1 MFQNDA
7 MNKIHCGARRPRWAY
22 RFQILYSGALALV
35 LAGCAGGP
43 KVGPN
48 YKAPQISVSQEFENT
63 AQPGVSTNAPM
74 VDWWTNF
81 NDPKLNDLIAVAL
94 VKNHDLRIA
103 LANLREARALRQ
115 ATRFDL
121 LPVPNVD
128 ASYQRTRLSQAA
140 APLVPGVGRT
150 YDLFDAGFDAT
161 WELDIFGGVRRRLQA
176 RNAEVQ
182 AFEASLADTR
192 ISLISEVA
200 RNYFELRGAQN
211 ELDVARRNAE
221 NQAQTLQ
228 ITDARLEGGR
238 GTELDVARA
247 KAQLNSTLAIIP
259 PLESVV
265 ARSAHRLAVLTGRQP
280 GELVSELT
288 APEPLPI
295 LPAMINIGNP
305 GELLR
310 RRADIRGAE
319 RNLAAATAQI
329 GVAVADLF
337 PRVTFNGNIGVEA
350 ATFAGLGRVGSDT
363 WSFGPHITWAILD
376 LGHVRARIKAS
387 DARAEGLLASYERTV
402 LIALEEAENALVDF
416 GREQARLNYLR
427 ESVRASELAAKLAHE
442 RFDNGAADFLT
453 VLDAER
459 ALLLAQEQE
468 ARSESQTATS
478 LVAVYKSLGGG
489 WAGEL

>member
-1 MFQNDA
+1 
-7 MNKIHCGARRPRWAY
+7 
-22 RFQILYSGALALV
+22 
-35 LAGCAGGP
+35 
-43 KVGPN
+43 
-48 YKAPQISVSQEFENT
+48 
-63 AQPGVSTNAPM
+63 M
-74 VDWWTNF
+74 V
-81 NDPKLNDLIAVAL
+81 
-94 VKNHDLRIA
+94 
-103 LANLREARALRQ
+103 
-115 ATRFDL
+115 
-121 LPVPNVD
+121 
-128 ASYQRTRLSQAA
+128 
-140 APLVPGVGRT
+140 
-150 YDLFDAGFDAT
+150 
-161 WELDIFGGVRRRLQA
+161 
-176 RNAEVQ
+176 
-182 AFEASLADTR
+182 
-192 ISLISEVA
+192 
-200 RNYFELRGAQN
+200 
-211 ELDVARRNAE
+211 
-221 NQAQTLQ
+221 
-228 ITDARLEGGR
+228 
-238 GTELDVARA
+238 
-247 KAQLNSTLAIIP
+247 
-259 PLESVV
+259 
-265 ARSAHRLAVLTGRQP
+265 
-280 GELVSELT
+280 
-288 APEPLPI
+288 
-295 LPAMINIGNP
+295 NIGNP

-478 LVAVYKSLGGG
+478 LVAVHKSLGGG
-489 WAGEL
+489 CAGEL

>member
-1 MFQNDA
+1 
-7 MNKIHCGARRPRWAY
+7 MNMIQRETRRSRHACK
-22 RFQILYSGALALV
+22 FQIVLNSSLALV

-48 YKAPQISVSQEFENT
+48 YKAPQTSVSQEFKNA
-63 AQPGVSTNAPM
+63 AQPGVSTNASP
-74 VDWWTNF
+74 VAWWGTF
-81 NDPKLNDLIAVAL
+81 NDPKLNELIAVAL
-94 VKNHDLRIA
+94 EKNHDLRIA

-115 ATRFDL
+115 STRFDL
-121 LPVPNVD
+121 LPIPNAD
-128 ASYQRTRLSQAA
+128 ATYQKTRLSKAS
-140 APLVPGVGRT
+140 APLAPTSVGRN
-150 YDLFDAGFDAT
+150 YELFDAGFDAT
-161 WELDIFGGVRRRLQA
+161 WELDIFGGVRRRLEA

-182 AFEASLADTR
+182 ASEASLADTR

-211 ELDVARRNAE
+211 ELGVARHNAE

-247 KAQLNSTLAIIP
+247 KAQLNTTLAIIP
-259 PLESVV
+259 PIESVV
-265 ARSAHRLAVLTGRQP
+265 AHSAHRLAVLTGRQP
-280 GELVSELT
+280 GELTSELT
-288 APEPLPI
+288 VFSPLPA
-295 LPAMINIGNP
+295 LPEAVNIGNP
-305 GELLR
+305 GR
-310 RRADIRGAE
+310 ITATARGYSGAE
-319 RNLAAATAQI
+319 RNLAAATARI

-337 PRVTFNGNIGVEA
+337 PRVTFNGNIGLEA

-363 WSFGPHITWAILD
+363 WSFGPHITWGILD

-387 DARAEGLLASYERTV
+387 DARSEALLANYERTI

-416 GREQARLNYLR
+416 GRAQARLSYLR
-427 ESVRASELAAKLAHE
+427 ESVKASELAAKLAHE
-442 RFDNGAADFLT
+442 RFDNGASDFLT

-468 ARSESQTATS
+468 ARSETDTATS

-489 WAGEL
+489 WSKEL